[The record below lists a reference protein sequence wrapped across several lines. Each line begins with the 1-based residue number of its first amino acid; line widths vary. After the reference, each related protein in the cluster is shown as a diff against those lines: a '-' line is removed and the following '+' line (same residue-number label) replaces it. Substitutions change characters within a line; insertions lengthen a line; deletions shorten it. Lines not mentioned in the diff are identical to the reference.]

1 MRMILSMLLTSL
13 LLLIM
18 TLVVTMSCG
27 SKLVHKVKAFENT
40 CNSHDVEEIISL
52 YAENAVHK
60 VPGQFLLR
68 GKKELRGLA
77 EYDSVSNTHFTFNQC
92 EVEGDTVT
100 CEFIATDDWIKTA
113 GIEKVYYSAV
123 FVFSNGLIRL
133 WIAKPTPETAQA
145 LGQVFSSFVEW
156 ASKER
161 PQQLKEMTP
170 EGRFIYNAE
179 NAKKSLALVQEW
191 QESIH

>member
-1 MRMILSMLLTSL
+1 
-13 LLLIM
+13 
-18 TLVVTMSCG
+18 MSCG
-27 SKLVHKVKAFENT
+27 SKLVDKVKAFENT

-52 YAENAVHK
+52 YAEDAVHE

-77 EYDSVSNTHFTFNQC
+77 EYDSVANTHFAFQQC
-92 EVEGDTVT
+92 EVDGDTVT

-113 GIEKVYYSAV
+113 GIEEVYYSVV
-123 FVFSNGLIRL
+123 FVFSDGLIKR
-133 WIAKPTPETAQA
+133 WIAEPTPETAQA

-156 ASKER
+156 ASKEK
-161 PQQLKEMTP
+161 PQQLQELTP
-170 EGRFIYNAE
+170 EGKFIYNAE

-191 QESIH
+191 QESIR